1 MASRERRRTEA
12 YRIAARN
19 IHRGRAR
26 RRRLARLERRNP
38 GVVEELRRLD
48 RWFRRLARAV
58 EEMGSSVEIAAV
70 DACEL
75 LRLIEEVPYE

>member
-26 RRRLARLERRNP
+26 HRRLARLERRNP
-38 GVVEELRRLD
+38 GVAEELRRLD

-58 EEMGSSVEIAAV
+58 EEMGSSVEIAAMG
-70 DACEL
+70 ACEL
-75 LRLIEEVPYE
+75 LRLIEEVPYD